1 MSKMRAPAVAGQFYP
16 GDPGKLRRVV
26 NEYISHGTQPK
37 GAAPKGAAAKGA
49 ALKGAAAKAIIAPH
63 AGYIYSGPIAGS
75 SYAYLAKLKSQPRR
89 VVLIG
94 PSHWARVAGLA
105 ASSAQAFVTPL
116 GNVPIDAA
124 AMETVLVLPQ
134 VIIQDE
140 AHVREHCLEVHLP
153 FLQTIFDDFVLV
165 PLVVGDASASEVAE
179 VLKLLWVDQE
189 TIVVISSDLSH
200 YHDYETAVMLD
211 KITSQAIEELRPLK
225 EGQACGR
232 KAINGLLY
240 FAKQVD
246 LHPETVDL
254 RNSGDTA
261 GPKDRVVGYGAYVF
275 HE

>member
-1 MSKMRAPAVAGQFYP
+1 MSKMRAPVVAGQFYP

-26 NEYISHGTQPK
+26 NEYISDVTLPK
-37 GAAPKGAAAKGA
+37 GAAPKDAIP
-49 ALKGAAAKAIIAPH
+49 KAIIGPH

-75 SYAYLAKLKSQPRR
+75 SYAILAKLKRQPRR

-105 ASSAQAFVTPL
+105 ASSAKAFVTPL
-116 GNVPIDAA
+116 GNVPIDTE
-124 AMETVLVLPQ
+124 AMKTILVLPQ
-134 VIIQDE
+134 VIVQDE

-179 VLKLLWVDQE
+179 VLKILWAGPE
-189 TIVVISSDLSH
+189 TIIVISSDLSH
-200 YHDYETAVMLD
+200 YHDYETAVRLD
-211 KITSQAIEELRPLK
+211 KITSRSIEELRPLE

-240 FAKQVD
+240 FARQ
-246 LHPETVDL
+246 LGLQPETVDL

-275 HE
+275 RE